1 MQVYPRA
8 SAPARVPTCSCT
20 HAYASVPAGLPA
32 SAPLP
37 PLQVYLLLHLCFCLC
52 TLLLSWPCWHLHAVH
67 TGLLAAV
74 ATAAIWAG
82 ASYYFEI
89 FATRQVQGM
98 HAHTCAN
105 LARVSH
111 HQPVRRPPRGAIVSS
126 SGHP

>member
-1 MQVYPRA
+1 MFIPHLC
-8 SAPARVPTCSCT
+8 PCECTCLLLHPCLCPCT
-20 HAYASVPAGLPA
+20 HACT
-32 SAPLP
+32 SA